1 MEVKLYNFSKRNRET
16 LRVTGNG
23 ITVQCT
29 LKEGT
34 SITDPVLLFQTQV
47 ASTYNYVYIPYFG
60 RYYFVAGSKAVENM
74 WEISCTED
82 YLATFKAEIGLTQCN
97 ILYATGSTRNLVDDR
112 IPVKAEVLRGHTYN
126 AIDGMTIV
134 DSGMIVLGI
143 TGKGSFGP
151 YLLQYSD
158 DISEILDGI
167 DNWSSFITDNWTFT
181 KQLFFGGSAS
191 ECLRSAIMI
200 PILFGGSDVS
210 AGSAIQLSLGNYPC
224 TRSDNSAIN
233 GYKITKPVINKVG
246 TISIPWQSTDWKKVS
261 AYTDITLYLP
271 FVGLVSIPA
280 TEAQNETSFEVHYAI
295 NVTSGDISVEVRGA
309 QTSRKYLTASGNCA
323 LPTAYGSTGIDTN
336 KLTSAVVAGAGVAVA
351 AKAASIAAGP
361 ISYAAE
367 VAIGAGLAN
376 VASKT
381 MEAMGGNGFGSGGL
395 GGGAN
400 TGMDR
405 VMHCFVTQKVLSD
418 TQAHLDP
425 IIGKPYMA
433 VGTPSQFSGYVQTD
447 GFQLASTKAYSSEK
461 DMVNKLMD
469 SGIYYT

>member
-1 MEVKLYNFSKRNRET
+1 MKVRFYNFSKKSKET
-16 LRVTGNG
+16 KFPSDAGLE
-23 ITVQCT
+23 IDIQ
-29 LKEGT
+29 LKDSCDIEHPT
-34 SITDPVLLFQTQV
+34 FLLQSFN
-47 ASTYNYVYIPYFG
+47 AGAYNYFYVPDWG
-60 RYYFVAGSKAVENM
+60 RYYFISAAKNVEKM
-74 WEISCTED
+74 WEISGTED
-82 YLATFKAEIGLTQCN
+82 YLASFKSEIGNINCN
-97 ILYATGSTRNLVDDR
+97 ILYASGSTQNLVDDR

-126 AIDGMTIV
+126 AVDGMTIV

-151 YLLQYSD
+151 YLLQFAD

-167 DNWSSFITDNWTFT
+167 DSWSSFITDNWTFT

-210 AGSAIQLSLGNYPC
+210 SGSAVQLNLGNYPC
-224 TRSDNSAIN
+224 VDGNGNAIN

-280 TEAQNETSFEVHYAI
+280 TEAQNETSFSVHYAI

-309 QTSRKYLTASGNCA
+309 QTLRKYLTASGNCA

-351 AKAASIAAGP
+351 AKAASIASGP
-361 ISYAAE
+361 IGYAAE

-376 VASKT
+376 AASKT

-418 TQAHLDP
+418 TQANLDP

-433 VGTPSQFSGYVQTD
+433 VGKPSQFSGYVQTD
-447 GFQLASTKAYSSEK
+447 GFQFASNRAYLTEIQK
-461 DMVNKLMD
+461 INQLMD